1 MFALTSWPVLIAL
14 FVVAISLVLVFVR
27 LVLGPTLPDR
37 VVALD
42 MLSVVT
48 ISLVALIAII
58 TGQAAYLDAAI
69 ILALISFLATIA
81 FARYVEAQAG
91 KGDHQG

>member
-1 MFALTSWPVLIAL
+1 MFALSSWPVLIAL
-14 FVVAISLVLVFVR
+14 FVVAFSLVLVFVR

-48 ISLVALIAII
+48 VSLVALIAII

-69 ILALISFLATIA
+69 ILSLISFLATIA
-81 FARYVEAQAG
+81 FARYVEAQADKSDN
-91 KGDHQG
+91 KG